1 MIVIRPENIDDYS
14 AVHSV
19 IESAFGQA
27 DEADLVDALRTVASP
42 QISLVAVENNRIV
55 GHIFFSPVSVESAGD
70 IFTALG
76 LAPLAVLPECQ
87 KRGIGSRLVQEGLM
101 ECQRIDHNVV
111 FVVGHPE
118 YYPRFGFNVAK
129 EKGFSCE
136 FPVRDEVFMVAE
148 LKPGALSGKQGLVK
162 YLPEFGITESG

>member
-1 MIVIRPENIDDYS
+1 MIVIRAENIGDYS

-27 DEADLVDALRTVASP
+27 NEADLVGALRNVASP

-87 KRGIGSRLVQEGLM
+87 RRGIGSRLIQEGLM
-101 ECQRIDHNVV
+101 ECQRIGHNIV

-118 YYPRFGFNVAK
+118 YYPRFGFTVAK
-129 EKGFSCE
+129 DKGFRCE
-136 FPVRDEVFMVAE
+136 FPVRDEVFMVVE

-162 YLPEFGITESG
+162 YLPEFDNV

>member
-87 KRGIGSRLVQEGLM
+87 RRGIGSRLVQEGLM
-101 ECQRIDHNVV
+101 ECQRIGHNVV

-118 YYPRFGFNVAK
+118 YYPRFGFTV
-129 EKGFSCE
+129 
-136 FPVRDEVFMVAE
+136 
-148 LKPGALSGKQGLVK
+148 
-162 YLPEFGITESG
+162 